1 MNVYRT
7 LAVARKE
14 ARQIWRDSRSL
25 NLALGIPVML
35 MILFGYALSLDVD
48 DIPTAVWDQDR
59 SPLSRELIDRLTS
72 SGYFRVALQT
82 DSYDK
87 IVRAV
92 DRNAVSIG
100 IIIPFEF
107 SRNLKKG
114 RTAKVQAIV
123 DGSDSTRAGIAI
135 TYVEAIIG
143 IFDADFQKTELIRQS
158 VESRVSPP
166 VDPRI
171 RLVYNPELKSR
182 NNIIPGLIAIIM
194 MVMAALLTSLTV
206 VRERETGTMEQL
218 ISTPIKPSELIVGKL
233 IPYFVLGYVDLIM
246 VYLMGQYIFQV
257 PFRGSLLILFLVASV
272 FLMSAMS
279 LGFLISV
286 IARNQLFATQ
296 LALLGTFLPTFL
308 LSGFVFPIGN
318 MPYLLQ
324 MITYVIPARHFITV
338 LRALYLKAAGP
349 EAIAVPAMMLVILTF
364 FITLVAVRK
373 LGKQL

>member
-1 MNVYRT
+1 MNIYRT

-72 SGYFRVALQT
+72 SGYFRVALRT

-87 IVRAV
+87 IVSAV
-92 DRNAVSIG
+92 DRNVVSIG

-114 RTAKVQAIV
+114 RPAKVQAIV

-135 TYVEAIIG
+135 TYVEAVIG
-143 IFDADFQKTELIRQS
+143 ILDADFQKTELVRQC

-194 MVMAALLTSLTV
+194 MVMAALLTALTV

-218 ISTPIKPSELIVGKL
+218 ISTPIKPNEMIVGKL
-233 IPYFVLGYVDLIM
+233 IPYFVLGYVDLVM
-246 VYLMGQYIFQV
+246 VYLMGQYVFRV

-286 IARNQLFATQ
+286 IARNQFFATQ

-324 MITYVIPARHFITV
+324 LITYVVPARHFITI
-338 LRALYLKAAGP
+338 LRALYLKAAGL
-349 EAIAVPAMMLVILTF
+349 EAIAFPALMLVILMF
-364 FITLVAVRK
+364 FTTLVAVRK
-373 LGKQL
+373 LRKQL

>member
-233 IPYFVLGYVDLIM
+233 VPYFVLGYVDLIM